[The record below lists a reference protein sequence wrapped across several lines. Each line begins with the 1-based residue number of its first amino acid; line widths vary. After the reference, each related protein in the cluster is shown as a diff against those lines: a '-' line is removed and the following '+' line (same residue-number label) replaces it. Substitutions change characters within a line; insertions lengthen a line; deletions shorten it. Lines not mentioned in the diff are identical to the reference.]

1 MIHFNKAITKLKIK
15 KNRVLV
21 AMPCYNSS
29 TMVVEAIDAVFRQT
43 YKNYLL
49 VCCDDNSTDDTLS
62 VLKQNQKSFR
72 YALIENHGNLGT
84 GHTVNKIFE
93 VYDQGNFEF
102 MTWVSSDNLLQPDFL
117 RRHVEMLNRGCA
129 ITYCGW
135 SGFGKVRP
143 QRYFPDESLLHLKTL
158 FKLGPG
164 FMFRKKLWD
173 KVKPFQRF
181 PGEDYYFAVKCALA
195 NAKFGYVDDVL
206 VKYRVHDN
214 SVTARLDRG
223 DITNAC
229 SGEAMVLSKDI
240 NIVNGDNGY
249 L

>member
-1 MIHFNKAITKLKIK
+1 MINLNKATIKLKIK

-29 TMVVEAIDAVFRQT
+29 TMVVEAIMSVFNQT

-49 VCCDDNSTDDTLS
+49 VCCDDKSTDNTLG
-62 VLKQNQKSFR
+62 VLKQNQKDFK

-93 VYDQGNFEF
+93 IYEQGNFEF

-117 RRHVEMLNRGCA
+117 RKHVEKLNEGCA

-135 SGFGKVRP
+135 SCFGKVRP
-143 QRYFPDESLLHLKTL
+143 EQYFPDKDLLHLKTL

-173 KVKPFQRF
+173 KVKPFQRLA
-181 PGEDYYFAVKCALA
+181 GEDYYFAVECALA
-195 NAKFGYVDDVL
+195 NARFGYVDDVL

-214 SVTARLDRG
+214 SVTSRLERG
-223 DITNAC
+223 VISGMC
-229 SGEAMVLSKDI
+229 SGEAIVLSKGI
-240 NIVNGDNGY
+240 NAVNGDNGY